1 MRHAI
6 VDLPRTFRSRDGV
19 PLISRVDTRI
29 FRLTYFTHCLQCGF
43 CHDQCCEHGVDVDL
57 ARVRRIGRVAG
68 DLESFCRIP
77 RARWFTTRVELD
89 DELPGGGSVRTRV
102 RSGACVFLDRDKR
115 GCLLHAFAVEAGVD
129 YHDIK
134 SLVDCLFPLTF
145 ADHTLLPAD
154 EVIDGTLICAGTGP
168 TLYRG
173 LRGELA
179 HYFGTEF
186 VTVLDGLESGG
197 PRV

>member
-1 MRHAI
+1 M
-6 VDLPRTFRSRDGV
+6 

-43 CHDQCCEHGVDVDL
+43 CHDQCCDHGVDVDL
-57 ARVRRIGRVAG
+57 ARVRRIRQVAR
-68 DLESFCRIP
+68 DLESFCGIP
-77 RARWFTTRVELD
+77 RSRWLTTRVELD

-102 RSGACVFLDRDKR
+102 CNGACVFLDRGKR
-115 GCLLHAFAVEAGVD
+115 GCLLHAFALEAGVD

-134 SLVDCLFPLTF
+134 SVVDCLFPLTF

-154 EVIDGTLICAGTGP
+154 EVIDGTLICTGTGP

-179 HYFGTEF
+179 HFFGSEF
-186 VTVLDGLESGG
+186 ATVLDALEDGG
-197 PRV
+197 PRA